1 MTLDARRPVLSHRDH
16 GVRDLVE
23 VVQVLVPERM
33 TNSLFGEQLAAPG
46 LRPEVHK
53 SWVGTVHGDP
63 ERHGDVA
70 LEFRRVV
77 RDEVT
82 QRSVWD
88 ERCDSA
94 EEPGPFEQLLT
105 ERSRRTVANGDEGQ
119 AGVGMA
125 GDHAREQGQVVLDNG
140 GSDRCR
146 RHVHHAQAWLA
157 QQQQEEEEALFVR
170 LRHAAAALAE
180 TIERHRGNDHHGF
193 VLEVQA
199 HGVPH
204 TWHVALEAVEALVA
218 LLVVEFGEVDRFR
231 PDGCDIHGAHDVTR
245 AVSRPLM
252 SNARTGRLK
261 PFSSRSPAGS

>member
-1 MTLDARRPVLSHRDH
+1 MTLVARRPVLSHRDH

-53 SWVGTVHGDP
+53 SWVGAVHGDP
-63 ERHGDVA
+63 ERHGDVT

-77 RDEVT
+77 WDEVT

-125 GDHAREQGQVVLDNG
+125 GDHAREQGQVVLDDG

-157 QQQQEEEEALFVR
+157 Q
-170 LRHAAAALAE
+170 
-180 TIERHRGNDHHGF
+180 
-193 VLEVQA
+193 
-199 HGVPH
+199 
-204 TWHVALEAVEALVA
+204 
-218 LLVVEFGEVDRFR
+218 
-231 PDGCDIHGAHDVTR
+231 
-245 AVSRPLM
+245 
-252 SNARTGRLK
+252 
-261 PFSSRSPAGS
+261 